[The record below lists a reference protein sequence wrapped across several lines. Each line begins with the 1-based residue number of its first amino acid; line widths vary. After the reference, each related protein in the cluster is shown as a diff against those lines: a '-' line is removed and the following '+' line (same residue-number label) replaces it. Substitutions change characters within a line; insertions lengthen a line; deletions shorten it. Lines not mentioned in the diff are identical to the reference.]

1 MTPRPSPTTIHTI
14 IKTLTKQSLNHHLF
28 PRPFSTTTTTMAKT
42 FKVAKTSDLKDGQM
56 KEVDIP
62 GAEGK
67 VLLSRVK
74 GEFYATGA
82 KCTRRYFGGRVD
94 DRLWR
99 TVEKWSFDGERTTCL
114 SLARYFSGWRLM

>member
-14 IKTLTKQSLNHHLF
+14 IKTLNKQSLNHHLF
-28 PRPFSTTTTTMAKT
+28 SRHFSTTTTTMAKT
-42 FKVAKTSDLKDGQM
+42 FKVAKTADLKDGQM

-67 VLLSRVK
+67 LLLSRVK

-82 KCTRRYFGGRVD
+82 KCTRMIY
-94 DRLWR
+94 
-99 TVEKWSFDGERTTCL
+99 
-114 SLARYFSGWRLM
+114 